1 MTDDTPKDKPAPR
14 RTATAKTTAPKAPAT
29 KAPAT
34 KVTAA
39 KTTPAKTTAA
49 RTTGAKAAGA
59 SATPAPK
66 APRAAAKKP
75 VAATVPPVEG
85 APAAVAPVA
94 AVAAAGWYPVAPGSA
109 QQRWWDGTRW
119 TDHVYDPATA
129 VPAAATTVATAPLRA
144 AEGVKPGTVW
154 FWLIAVGAP
163 VLQILELIPTSFW
176 FNSVLGAN
184 FEDPTA
190 VLGAEFNPAYAIL
203 LLSGFL
209 LYAYCIVFAALDW
222 RALRAR
228 GVPRPFHWAWSFL
241 VLVVS
246 FPIVYVIGRTVV
258 ARRRTGSGMAP
269 LWVFVGL
276 EVAAFITN
284 VVFGIYV
291 FIQFVTLFGDG
302 LSAAGNVL

>member
-1 MTDDTPKDKPAPR
+1 MSDDTPKDKPAPR
-14 RTATAKTTAPKAPAT
+14 RTATTKASAPKASAAKPT
-29 KAPAT
+29 GVKA
-34 KVTAA
+34 TAA
-39 KTTPAKTTAA
+39 KAATPRASA
-49 RTTGAKAAGA
+49 AKATAA

-75 VAATVPPVEG
+75 AAVVPPVEP
-85 APAAVAPVA
+85 APATVAPVV
-94 AVAAAGWYPVAPGSA
+94 AVAAAGWYPVAAGSA

-129 VPAAATTVATAPLRA
+129 IPVAVATVAAAPLRA
-144 AEGVKPGTVW
+144 AEGVRPGTVW

-163 VLQILELIPTSFW
+163 VLQILALIPTSFW
-176 FNSVLGAN
+176 FNSILGAN

-190 VLGAEFNPAYAIL
+190 VIGAEFNPTYL
-203 LLSGFL
+203 VVLLSSLL

-222 RALRAR
+222 RELKAR

-241 VLVVS
+241 ILAVS
-246 FPIVYVIGRTVV
+246 FPVVYVIGRTVV
-258 ARRRTGSGMAP
+258 ARRRTGSGLAP

-276 EVAAFITN
+276 EVVAFIAN
-284 VVFGIYV
+284 VVFGIV
-291 FIQFVTLFGDG
+291 VLVQFVNLFGDG